1 MTCAQFG
8 STATK
13 LSHAA
18 NRPAIRL
25 TVRFTRGVLHMPRL
39 LRAIAA
45 LGAAAG
51 LIAMEAQ
58 ACTRVIYHGPDATY
72 LTGRT
77 MDFKDPIVSNLWV
90 FPRGMK
96 RHGAAGP
103 RSVEWTSTYGSLIVS
118 GYEISAVDGMNEAGL
133 NANLLWL
140 ATAKY
145 PADDGASPRMSLA
158 IWAQYFLD
166 QFATVAEAVEH
177 ARGTPIQVVSGEVP
191 GRPGSLAPLHLSLS
205 DATGDSAILEWI
217 GGKLQIHHSREYRV
231 MTNEPAYDEQLAIT
245 RYWSGVDGRTFL
257 PGTNRASD
265 RFARASYYADAVVQS
280 SDPRI
285 AAAAV
290 FSIVRNVSVPYGI
303 SLPDAPNLSTT
314 RWRVVAD
321 HKNKLFYAEST
332 TSPNVF
338 WVDLKRLD
346 FSAGAKV
353 RTLDLGVDM
362 SRTLAGEV
370 SGQFVPAK
378 PFAFMA
384 AQ

>member
-1 MTCAQFG
+1 MA
-8 STATK
+8 K
-13 LSHAA
+13 
-18 NRPAIRL
+18 
-25 TVRFTRGVLHMPRL
+25 FTNL
-39 LRAIAA
+39 LAS
-45 LGAAAG
+45 LGAAAA
-51 LIAMEAQ
+51 LLAVEAQ
-58 ACTRVIYHGPDATY
+58 ACTRVVYHGPNDTV

-103 RSVEWTSTYGSLIVS
+103 RSVEWVSTYGSLIVS

-140 ATAKY
+140 ANAQY
-145 PADDGASPRMSLA
+145 PDDDGATLRISLA

-166 QFATVAEAVEH
+166 QFATVEDAVNH
-177 ARGTPIQVVSGEVP
+177 ARAIPMQVVSGEVP

-217 GGKLQIHHSREYRV
+217 DGKLHIHYNREYRV
-231 MTNEPAYDEQLAIT
+231 MTNEPAYEEQLAIT

-280 SDPRI
+280 DDPRI

-321 HKNKLFYAEST
+321 HKNKMFYAESA

-346 FSAGAKV
+346 FSEGAEP

-362 SRTLAGEV
+362 SRILAGEV
-370 SGQFVPAK
+370 SGQFVAAK
-378 PFAFMA
+378 PFEFMA
-384 AQ
+384 AE

>member
-1 MTCAQFG
+1 MT
-8 STATK
+8 
-13 LSHAA
+13 
-18 NRPAIRL
+18 
-25 TVRFTRGVLHMPRL
+25 RFTRIFAVLGVT
-39 LRAIAA
+39 AA
-45 LGAAAG
+45 LSAVDT
-51 LIAMEAQ
+51 Q
-58 ACTRVIYHGPDATY
+58 ACTRFTYHGPNETY
-72 LTGRT
+72 LTGRS

-103 RSVEWTSTYGSLIVS
+103 RSVKWTSTYGSLIVS

-140 ATAKY
+140 ANAKY
-145 PADDGASPRMSLA
+145 PKDDGVTPRISLA

-166 QFATVAEAVEH
+166 QFATVAEAVKH
-177 ARGTPIQVVSGEVP
+177 ARAVPMQVVSGEVP

-205 DATGDSAILEWI
+205 DATGDSAIFEWI
-217 GGKLQIHHSREYRV
+217 DGELHIHHGREFRV
-231 MTNEPAYDEQLAIT
+231 MTNEPSYDEQLAVAG
-245 RYWSGVDGRTFL
+245 YWKGIDGRSFL

-265 RFARASYYADAVVQS
+265 RFVRASYYIDAVVQS
-280 SDPRI
+280 DDPRT

-314 RWRVVAD
+314 RWRIVAD
-321 HKNKLFYAEST
+321 QKNKLFYAESA

-338 WVDLKRLD
+338 WVDIKRLD
-346 FSAGAKV
+346 FSEGAET
-353 RTLDLGVDM
+353 RTLDLGTDM
-362 SRTLAGEV
+362 SRILAGEV

-378 PFAFMA
+378 PFSFMEA
-384 AQ
+384 G

>member
-1 MTCAQFG
+1 M
-8 STATK
+8 
-13 LSHAA
+13 
-18 NRPAIRL
+18 I
-25 TVRFTRGVLHMPRL
+25 RFTR
-39 LRAIAA
+39 IAA
-45 LGAAAG
+45 MLAAAAT
-51 LIAMEAQ
+51 LMVVEAQ
-58 ACTRVIYHGPDATY
+58 ACTRVIYHGPNGTY

-77 MDFKDPIVSNLWV
+77 MDFKDPIISNLWV

-133 NANLLWL
+133 NASLLWL
-140 ATAKY
+140 ANATY
-145 PADDGASPRMSLA
+145 PEDDGVTPRLSLS

-166 QFATVAEAVEH
+166 QFASVDEAVKH
-177 ARGTPIQVVSGEVP
+177 ARAKLIQVASGEVP

-217 GGKLQIHHSREYRV
+217 DGKLHIHHGREFRV
-231 MTNEPAYDEQLAIT
+231 MTNEPSYDEQLAIT
-245 RYWSGVDGRTFL
+245 RYWSGVDGRAFL

-265 RFARASYYADAVVQS
+265 RFVRASYYTDAVVQS
-280 SDPRI
+280 DDPRT

-314 RWRVVAD
+314 RWRIVAD
-321 HKNKLFYAEST
+321 QKNRLFYAESA

-346 FSAGAKV
+346 FSKDAKTH
-353 RTLDLGVDM
+353 TLDLGVDM
-362 SRTLAGEV
+362 NRTLAGEV

-378 PFAFMA
+378 PFDFREAE
-384 AQ
+384 

>member
-1 MTCAQFG
+1 M
-8 STATK
+8 
-13 LSHAA
+13 L
-18 NRPAIRL
+18 RL
-25 TVRFTRGVLHMPRL
+25 TPILATL
-39 LRAIAA
+39 AA
-45 LGAAAG
+45 VPALM
-51 LIAMEAQ
+51 AMEAQ
-58 ACTRVIYHGPDATY
+58 ACTRVVYHGPDETY

-90 FPRGMK
+90 FPRGMS
-96 RHGAAGP
+96 RSGAAGP

-140 ATAKY
+140 ANAEY
-145 PADDGASPRMSLA
+145 PEDDGATPRMSLS

-166 QFATVAEAVEH
+166 RFATVDEAVRH
-177 ARGTPIQVVSGEVP
+177 VRAVPVQVVSGEVP

-217 GGKLQIHHSREYRV
+217 GGALHIHHSREYRV
-231 MTNEPAYDEQLAIT
+231 MTNEPSYDEQLAVT

-257 PGTNRASD
+257 PGTKRASD
-265 RFARASYYADAVVQS
+265 RFVRAGYYIDAVVQS

-285 AAAAV
+285 AAASV
-290 FSIVRNVSVPYGI
+290 FSVIRNASVPYGI

-314 RWRVVAD
+314 RWRIVAD
-321 HKNKLFYAEST
+321 HKNRLFYAESA

-346 FSAGAKV
+346 FSEGAEP
-353 RTLDLGVDM
+353 RMLDLGVDM
-362 SRTLAGEV
+362 NRILSGEV
-370 SGQFVPAK
+370 SSQFAPAQ
-378 PFAFMA
+378 PFAFMEA
-384 AQ
+384 E